1 MTIISRLRRILPL
14 FGAGWLGLFAA
25 SSGLAQD
32 DMRFSAT
39 LNSDQREATGLAH
52 LSADNVA
59 VIDGLVRQDE
69 AASKFKNNNVDHS
82 RFSGR
87 RTERE
92 RDIAGLNQL
101 TPAQLTR
108 LDGLVGL
115 RISGPVAAE
124 PATAAVTTI
133 TTTAGT
139 AVQSPTAGRKLDIHG
154 ELGFTYGW
162 GKGGDFS
169 GGDLI
174 LTYDDP
180 EGRYS
185 VLFGYSEYH
194 GKGLLPCY
202 YPGYG
207 PYRSYPGAMPFTR

>member
-1 MTIISRLRRILPL
+1 MTTFCRPCRILPQL
-14 FGAGWLGLFAA
+14 GLALLGLFAA
-25 SSGLAQD
+25 SAARAQD
-32 DMRFSAT
+32 DVRFSAT
-39 LNSDQREATGLAH
+39 LTPDQREATGLAH

-69 AASKFKNNNVDHS
+69 AASKFKNNNVDHT
-82 RFSGR
+82 RFSQR

-92 RDIAGLNQL
+92 REIAGLNRL

-115 RISGPVAAE
+115 RINGPVSTE
-124 PATAAVTTI
+124 PATIVTT
-133 TTTAGT
+133 TGT
-139 AVQSPTAGRKLDIHG
+139 AVQSPAAGRKLEIHG

-162 GKGGDFS
+162 GKGGNVS

-180 EGRYS
+180 AGRYS
-185 VLFGYSEYH
+185 VLVGYAEYH
-194 GKGLLPCY
+194 GKGLVPCY
-202 YPGYG
+202 YPYDSF
-207 PYRSYPGAMPFTR
+207 YRPYPGAFPFLR

>member
-1 MTIISRLRRILPL
+1 MTTRSRLCRILSL
-14 FGAGWLGLFAA
+14 LGFTGLILLAA
-25 SSGLAQD
+25 SLARAED
-32 DMRFSAT
+32 DVRFSVT
-39 LNSDQREATGLAH
+39 LTPDQREATGLAR

-69 AASKFKNNNVDHS
+69 AASKFKNNNVDHT
-82 RFSGR
+82 RFSQR

-108 LDGLVGL
+108 LDGLVGR
-115 RISGPVAAE
+115 RINGPVPAE
-124 PATAAVTTI
+124 PAAIVTT
-133 TTTAGT
+133 TGA

-162 GKGGDFS
+162 GKGGNVS

-180 EGRYS
+180 AGRYS
-185 VLFGYSEYH
+185 VLVGYAEYH
-194 GKGLLPCY
+194 GKGLVPCY
-202 YPGYG
+202 YPSDSFYR
-207 PYRSYPGAMPFTR
+207 PYAGGLPLSR

>member
-1 MTIISRLRRILPL
+1 MIFSRLRRILPL
-14 FGAGWLGLFAA
+14 LGLALPGIFTAAA
-25 SSGLAQD
+25 SRAED
-32 DMRFSAT
+32 DVRFSAT
-39 LNSDQREATGLAH
+39 LAPDQREVTGLAH

-69 AASKFKNNNVDHS
+69 AASKFKNNNVDHT
-82 RFSGR
+82 RFSER

-115 RISGPVAAE
+115 RINGPAPTE
-124 PATAAVTTI
+124 PATVVTTS
-133 TTTAGT
+133 GT
-139 AVQSPTAGRKLDIHG
+139 AVQSATAGRKLDIHG

-162 GKGGDFS
+162 GKGGNVS

-180 EGRYS
+180 AGRYS
-185 VLFGYSEYH
+185 VLVGYAEYH
-194 GKGLLPCY
+194 GKGLAPCY
-202 YPGYG
+202 FPFDSFYRPYPGG
-207 PYRSYPGAMPFTR
+207 LPLSR